1 VYFIIYFKNKITS
14 CIEYVFRKKSGDYWK
29 WTLSTINFVRNSL
42 LFPLLIIFFFLLIAV
57 CSRNFSMKD
66 CDYILISHPT
76 VIFFFWS
83 KIVFLLFL
91 GVILFN
97 RLHLWFSQ
105 MLGKAIFVIFV
116 TFFFCENLRNE
127 LSFPF
132 KYFLNSEDFQWERT
146 WKRKKKWKQE
156 NLHKLS

>member
-1 VYFIIYFKNKITS
+1 MFFERNLVIIENEHYLLLILLEILCCS
-14 CIEYVFRKKSGDYWK
+14 PC
-29 WTLSTINFVRNSL
+29 LL
-42 LFPLLIIFFFLLIAV
+42 LFFFFVNCSLQSKFFNERLWLYIDIAPH
-57 CSRNFSMKD
+57 SN
-66 CDYILISHPT
+66 
-76 VIFFFWS
+76 FFFWS

-146 WKRKKKWKQE
+146 WKRKKKWKLE